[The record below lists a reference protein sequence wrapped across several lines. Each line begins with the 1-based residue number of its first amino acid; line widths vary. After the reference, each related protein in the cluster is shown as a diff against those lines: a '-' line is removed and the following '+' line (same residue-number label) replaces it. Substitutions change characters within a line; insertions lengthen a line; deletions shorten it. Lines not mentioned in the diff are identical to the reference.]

1 MYARVTVMGAKGAS
15 VLRGYFSTCPLLSRC
30 NVMWWQNGREIGR
43 DMEMDARWSICIRGM
58 VVYMGVSDVSRVAIT
73 ARWSIDC

>member
-43 DMEMDARWSICIRGM
+43 DMEMDARWYI
-58 VVYMGVSDVSRVAIT
+58 
-73 ARWSIDC
+73 